1 MAWTAWTVWILWI
14 LWILWL
20 IVDPQPYP
28 FTRSFTGAM
37 SSSAAGV
44 VCNAPVLALYTHCFN
59 EHGHAI
65 WWSLLTSE
73 GPPRPAGLIKQQAE
87 TGGVCVAYGLKLKSY
102 NSYSVHR
109 VHIQYTAS
117 NTFVFIH
124 L

>member
-1 MAWTAWTVWILWI
+1 VQLVLFVMLQYGHSTHTV
-14 LWILWL
+14 
-20 IVDPQPYP
+20 P
-28 FTRSFTGAM
+28 M
-37 SSSAAGV
+37 S
-44 VCNAPVLALYTHCFN
+44 TD
-59 EHGHAI
+59 AI

-73 GPPRPAGLIKQQAE
+73 GPPRPAGLLKQQAE
-87 TGGVCVAYGLKLKSY
+87 TGGVCVDYGLKLKGY